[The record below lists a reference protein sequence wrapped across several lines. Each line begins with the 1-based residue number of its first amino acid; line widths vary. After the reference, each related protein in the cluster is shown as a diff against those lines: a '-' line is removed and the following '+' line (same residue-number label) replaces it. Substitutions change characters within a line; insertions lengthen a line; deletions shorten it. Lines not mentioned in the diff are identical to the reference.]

1 MCERGVQGAAAV
13 SYLSLSSSPPAR
25 LSSMY
30 LSVVRGGGG
39 GGGGGRVASLLGHS
53 PLLVGHR
60 PVC

>member
-1 MCERGVQGAAAV
+1 MKEGCRVQQ
-13 SYLSLSSSPPAR
+13 LFPISLSSSPPAR

-39 GGGGGRVASLLGHS
+39 GGGGRVASLIGHS
-53 PLLVGHR
+53 PLLAGHR